1 MATVLEHTGV
11 RERETTFLS
20 SIAAG
25 RHLPPTPILFLSLFA
40 AQAALVGL
48 TPILPQVAGEL
59 GVSTAAAGQLR
70 SVSGLAA
77 GIAALAMGRIAR
89 RVGLRDLLVGGLGG
103 LGAGS
108 LIGATAPTF
117 SVLAAAQVVVGASLA
132 VVLSAGIAA
141 AAAWAPEGSRS
152 RVLSWTLAGQP
163 TAWIVGIP
171 ITGAL
176 AGVGWRWALLV
187 VPFVSATLALVAVRS
202 RQKDPPSGAGVEA
215 LWRRPGVAGWALG
228 EFHAYSAWSATL
240 VFSGALFIESYRA
253 TPRMTGLLLAMGA
266 AAYVPGGLLAR
277 RWTGAGARRA
287 LVLLALLAGT
297 GVAVFGAVRPGVW
310 PSAAVFASLA
320 FVGGARTL
328 VGSAFGLDAAPEARV
343 AVMSVRAAALQFGYL
358 VGTAVG
364 GAALAAGGYPALGFA
379 LAAMFGLATAP
390 HLAASAR
397 ARLG

>member
-202 RQKDPPSGAGVEA
+202 RQKDPPSGAGAGVGA

-266 AAYVPGGLLAR
+266 AAYVPGASWRGGGPEPAPAGRSCCWRSWPERVSPCSARCARGCGRAR
-277 RWTGAGARRA
+277 RCS
-287 LVLLALLAGT
+287 
-297 GVAVFGAVRPGVW
+297 RPSRS
-310 PSAAVFASLA
+310 SAA
-320 FVGGARTL
+320 R
-328 VGSAFGLDAAPEARV
+328 ERW
-343 AVMSVRAAALQFGYL
+343 
-358 VGTAVG
+358 
-364 GAALAAGGYPALGFA
+364 LAARSGW
-379 LAAMFGLATAP
+379 T
-390 HLAASAR
+390 R
-397 ARLG
+397 RLKRGSRS